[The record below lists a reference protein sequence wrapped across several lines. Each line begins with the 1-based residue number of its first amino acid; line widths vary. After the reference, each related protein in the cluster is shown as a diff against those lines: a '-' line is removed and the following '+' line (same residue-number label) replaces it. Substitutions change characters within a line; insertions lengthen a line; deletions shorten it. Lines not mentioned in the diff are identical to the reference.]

1 MSSNKNIHSDATFM
15 HIKQLTAGAWNEL
28 LQEQKQPLFR
38 KKQVEEWLWKK
49 RAASFAEMTN
59 VPENFRKF
67 LQQRFICSSIQK
79 FDENISSDTTR
90 KYAFYLGNNDITEGV
105 LIPSEDRVTA
115 CISTQVGCPL
125 DCKFCA
131 TGALGFSRNLT
142 AAEIH
147 DQIVFLFN
155 KAEEVYKKPLNNIVV
170 MGMGEPLLNYE
181 NTMEALEKISAKEL
195 MNFSPQR
202 ITLSTSGVVPGI
214 KRMADEKIPYGLAI
228 SLHSAI
234 QEKRKKMM
242 PVSNKYP
249 LIALSEA
256 LKYYHKKT
264 ENRITIEYI
273 LFENINNEIEDA
285 EALARFCLSFP
296 VKINIISY
304 NYIPNGDYK
313 KSQPKKTE
321 AFTEFLKSKN
331 IIVNI
336 RNSKGSDIAAACG
349 QLAGIKKQ
357 HL

>member
-1 MSSNKNIHSDATFM
+1 MPSTKNIHSEATFM
-15 HIKQLTAGAWNEL
+15 HIKQLTAEAWNEL
-28 LQEQKQPLFR
+28 LQAQKQPLFR

-49 RAASFAEMTN
+49 LAASFTEMTN
-59 VPENFRKF
+59 VPEQFRNYLQEKF
-67 LQQRFICSSIQK
+67 ISTSILS
-79 FDENISSDTTR
+79 FDESISMDTTR

-105 LIPSEDRVTA
+105 LIPSEDRITA

-131 TGALGFSRNLT
+131 TGALGFNRNLS

-147 DQIVFLFN
+147 DQIIFLFN
-155 KAEEVYKKPLNNIVV
+155 KAEEVYNKPVSNIVV

-181 NTMEALEKISAKEL
+181 NTMQALEKISAKEFL
-195 MNFSPQR
+195 NFSPQR
-202 ITLSTSGVVPGI
+202 ITLSTSGIVPGI
-214 KRMADEKIPYGLAI
+214 KKMADEKIPYGLAI
-228 SLHSAI
+228 SLHSAL
-234 QEKRKKMM
+234 EVKRKKMM

-304 NYIPNGDYK
+304 NYIQQGDYK

-321 AFTEFLKSKN
+321 AFIEFLKSKN

-336 RNSKGSDIAAACG
+336 RNSKGFDIAAACG

>member
-1 MSSNKNIHSDATFM
+1 LLPNKNQPPDSSFI
-15 HIKQLTAGAWNEL
+15 HIKQLNTDEWSEL
-28 LQEQKQPLFR
+28 LQQQKQPLFR
-38 KKQVEEWLWKK
+38 KKQLEEWLWKK
-49 RAASFAEMTN
+49 RAMSFPEMTN
-59 VPENFRKF
+59 IPEHFRTF
-67 LQQRFICSSIQK
+67 LQEKFICSSILS
-79 FDENISSDTTR
+79 FDESISLDTTR

-125 DCKFCA
+125 NCKFCA
-131 TGALGFSRNLT
+131 TGSLGFSRNLSF
-142 AAEIH
+142 AEIH

-155 KAEEVYKKPLNNIVV
+155 KAEEVYNKPLSNIVV

-181 NTMEALEKISAKEL
+181 NTMLALEKISNKEL

-202 ITLSTSGVVPGI
+202 ITLSTSGIVPGI

-304 NYIPNGDYK
+304 NYIQQGDFK